1 MAKCA
6 MNKLGIY
13 DGHELSDDFTETTC
27 SIFVQPKLKK
37 DCLSTANDCATITL
51 GMYKSEW
58 DIQLFSVQ

>member
-51 GMYKSEW
+51 GMYKSE
-58 DIQLFSVQ
+58 